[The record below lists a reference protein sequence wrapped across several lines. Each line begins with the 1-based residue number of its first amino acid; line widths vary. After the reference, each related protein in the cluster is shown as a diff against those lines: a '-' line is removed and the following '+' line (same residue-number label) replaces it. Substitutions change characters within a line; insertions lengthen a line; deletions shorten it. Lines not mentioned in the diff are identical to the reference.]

1 MRTTTT
7 VGVSVAVV
15 VLALLV
21 IAKSKTV
28 ATTETTQSPIQNAMS
43 IYDLHVGY
51 PNMKDLPVQEA
62 PLP

>member
-1 MRTTTT
+1 MRTTIT
-7 VGVSVAVV
+7 VSVAVV

-21 IAKSKTV
+21 MAKSQTV
-28 ATTETTQSPIQNAMS
+28 GTTETTQSPIQDAMS

-51 PNMKDLPVQEA
+51 SNMKNLPVQEA

>member
-1 MRTTTT
+1 MRTITI
-7 VGVSVAVV
+7 VSVAVV

-28 ATTETTQSPIQNAMS
+28 ATTETTQSPIQSAMS
-43 IYDLHVGY
+43 IDDLLV
-51 PNMKDLPVQEA
+51 NMKDLPVQEA

>member
-7 VGVSVAVV
+7 VSVAAV
-15 VLALLV
+15 VLALLFV
-21 IAKSKTV
+21 AKSKMI
-28 ATTETTQSPIQNAMS
+28 ATTEATQSPIQDAMS

-51 PNMKDLPVQEA
+51 PNMKNLTVQEA